1 MKVLGTIRQVCDSR
15 TFFSNGNPIVVYPI
29 IFDAGSD
36 EFVGDMFASE
46 ETLKRRGVKNG
57 AIGNMEIE
65 FKVREAK
72 RSTGDSYPVQSVKFR
87 DFRLANAGIFNDNA
101 PAASGGDANVS
112 KEEPKVENPK
122 QDAPAEGT
130 IGDDENLTF

>member
-1 MKVLGTIRQVCDSR
+1 MKILGTIRQVCDSR

-46 ETLKRRGVKNG
+46 ETLKRRGIKNG

-72 RSTGDSYPVQSVKFR
+72 RLTGDSYPVQSVKFR

-101 PAASGGDANVS
+101 PAASGSDEQAT
-112 KEEPKVENPK
+112 KEEPKDE
-122 QDAPAEGT
+122 QQEDDDA
-130 IGDDENLTF
+130 DLTF